1 MADTST
7 NRILTIDGGGARG
20 YVSLNWLK
28 KFVIQ
33 LGEDPDDRTVFTRRF
48 NVIGGTSVG
57 ALIALCL
64 ATEKMSINEL
74 LDFFD
79 EHAKYIFSL
88 SSLFESWRPN
98 ETYKVALI
106 VADIPFYQSSGPT
119 ETAYG
124 SGLLRTL
131 VQDIFGSD
139 TMQSVQTNVI
149 IPGYQLDTNTY
160 VTFSNANVDGFI
172 GQDFLISDVALA
184 ASAAPAYLPTW
195 TIGEHTYIDS
205 GVYQNNA
212 SFFSYIY
219 GQALNPA
226 FYRTCLLSV
235 GTGLGDYGFDSSGHD
250 GPPSPPPSPFHA
262 SGVSEEEFK
271 STPVYNQLIEKHPSL
286 SSLSTSSILA
296 FNTIETLF
304 SLFEIASTG
313 GQESIAKCF
322 QILTDS
328 SIQPFFYYRANA
340 VLEPDENTELDNT
353 GTDIR
358 QYYLDFSEAL
368 FNSDLTAI
376 TNFIG
381 HFTA

>member
-1 MADTST
+1 MADTTT

-20 YVSLNWLK
+20 YFSLNWLK

-74 LDFFD
+74 IDFFD
-79 EHAKYIFSL
+79 EHAPYIFSL
-88 SSLFESWRPN
+88 SSLFPSWRPN
-98 ETYKVALI
+98 ETYKVALV

-119 ETAYG
+119 ENSYG
-124 SGLLRTL
+124 AGLLKTL

-139 TMQSVQTNVI
+139 TMQAVQTNVI

-195 TIGEHTYIDS
+195 TIGAHTYIDS

-212 SFFSYIY
+212 SFFSYVY

-235 GTGLGDYGFDSSGHD
+235 GTGLGDYGFDSSGEP
-250 GPPSPPPSPFHA
+250 GPPPSPFHP

-271 STPVYNQLIEKHPSL
+271 STPVYQQLVEKHPSL

-322 QILTDS
+322 QVLSDS
-328 SIQPFFYYRANA
+328 SIQPFYYYRANA
-340 VLEPDENTELDNT
+340 VLEPEENTELDNT
-353 GTDIR
+353 GTEIR

-368 FNSDLTAI
+368 YNSDSTAI